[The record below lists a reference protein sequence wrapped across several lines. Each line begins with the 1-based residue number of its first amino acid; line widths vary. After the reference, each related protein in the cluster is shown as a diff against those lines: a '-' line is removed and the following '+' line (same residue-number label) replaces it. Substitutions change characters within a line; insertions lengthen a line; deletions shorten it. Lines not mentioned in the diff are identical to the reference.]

1 MKNSWQKISKERVRF
16 KTNSL
21 SFDIKFNICKVEDKR
36 IGKKE
41 EHQALKK
48 AEKKLIKG
56 KQKVVEKNKIK

>member
-1 MKNSWQKISKERVRF
+1 MKNSWQKISKVRVRF

-56 KQKVVEKNKIK
+56 K